1 MSKSTK
7 IILLVGVLSFI
18 VFLVV
23 AYFHYQGSSD
33 IVFLTSKDS
42 YADNYAKKHFLDVEY
57 VSNMEKNKYQRKLE
71 DFDYKIDKG
80 ITITGYKGKSSRL
93 VVPAVIR
100 GIKVLEI
107 EADILNNK
115 NIETLVLSS
124 NIEKIDKEKFK
135 SVNIEC
141 FANSFCLEL
150 KETDGM
156 NVTILDDS
164 EFVDFN
170 NYLDEYAYELN
181 DGQVEIIRYDGQ
193 DSYPIIPNTING
205 YEVKTITFAANN
217 IKGIYI
223 PDTVDYIGNNFIMKH
238 LNRTYLTVVLGNL
251 GALIIFV
258 VVNIFNKSKKLE
270 EISANSIISIISII
284 YLGIIYYF
292 SYNINIFLDY
302 KWYIIKTLIGTFIYI
317 LLIVSLYLGLSNR
330 KKYTSSIKYK
340 KEFLNET
347 LNLLDDV
354 DSNDE
359 YNLREL
365 IRYSEPISTD
375 QVKDIEYK
383 ILELITNIS
392 KDNVE
397 EIKKLIKKRNNV
409 LKQNK

>member
-1 MSKSTK
+1 M
-7 IILLVGVLSFI
+7 
-18 VFLVV
+18 
-23 AYFHYQGSSD
+23 
-33 IVFLTSKDS
+33 
-42 YADNYAKKHFLDVEY
+42 
-57 VSNMEKNKYQRKLE
+57 
-71 DFDYKIDKG
+71 
-80 ITITGYKGKSSRL
+80 
-93 VVPAVIR
+93 
-100 GIKVLEI
+100 
-107 EADILNNK
+107 
-115 NIETLVLSS
+115 
-124 NIEKIDKEKFK
+124 
-135 SVNIEC
+135 
-141 FANSFCLEL
+141 
-150 KETDGM
+150 
-156 NVTILDDS
+156 
-164 EFVDFN
+164 
-170 NYLDEYAYELN
+170 
-181 DGQVEIIRYDGQ
+181 
-193 DSYPIIPNTING
+193 
-205 YEVKTITFAANN
+205 
-217 IKGIYI
+217 
-223 PDTVDYIGNNFIMKH
+223 
-238 LNRTYLTVVLGNL
+238 VLGNL